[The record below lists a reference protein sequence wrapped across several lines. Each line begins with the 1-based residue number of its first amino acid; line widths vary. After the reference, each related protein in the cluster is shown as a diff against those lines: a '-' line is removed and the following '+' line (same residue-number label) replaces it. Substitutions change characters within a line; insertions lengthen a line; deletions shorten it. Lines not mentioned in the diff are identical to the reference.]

1 MSNVNNFIFW
11 LRNGGHLEIF
21 TFHNA
26 IINGDMLRYRGWK
39 VLNMAALTYP
49 SGWIAAVVFLRRL
62 AWNQLTAR
70 SVAPRCLS
78 DWIEKFEFPSLS
90 PSQAATRGHAKAKQH
105 RNIGKRKYLIT
116 GVRNSGHHSQKG
128 KYLFGQVRL
137 PGKIPENLKKS
148 IFSMGIFFACS
159 GPSSE
164 WLTGSQERAQDRNID
179 QHGQLQSAETA
190 NFHTKISPQWKCV
203 KIGKEDHLYHSSATS
218 QNFLFPKI

>member
-1 MSNVNNFIFW
+1 
-11 LRNGGHLEIF
+11 
-21 TFHNA
+21 
-26 IINGDMLRYRGWK
+26 MLRCRGWK

-116 GVRNSGHHSQKG
+116 GVRNSGHHSKKC
-128 KYLFGQVRL
+128 KYLFGQIIL
-137 PGKIPENLKKS
+137 PGKIPENLFKNRFFPWEYFLPVQVRLRSDWREAKKGRR
-148 IFSMGIFFACS
+148 IGILTSMANCS
-159 GPSSE
+159 PPR
-164 WLTGSQERAQDRNID
+164 L
-179 QHGQLQSAETA
+179 L
-190 NFHTKISPQWKCV
+190 ISTQKYPLNENVSRLEKRITCNRV
-203 KIGKEDHLYHSSATS
+203 RTS